1 MKTFQII
8 AGSKFTWAS
17 YSVTAQDEAAA
28 RAAVE
33 PELAICTK
41 ADMDNMNTDGIE
53 EDDFA
58 YRICD
63 VELIDEDAEGPAS
76 IAFLKAGLNG

>member
-1 MKTFQII
+1 MQTFKIDT
-8 AGSKFTWAS
+8 GSKFTWAS
-17 YSVTAQDEAAA
+17 YSVVAQDEAAA

-41 ADMDNMNTDGIE
+41 ADMDNMTTDGID

-63 VELIDEDAEGPAS
+63 VELVDDETDQPAGVTF
-76 IAFLKAGLNG
+76 INGGLNG

>member
-1 MKTFQII
+1 MKTFQIT

-17 YSVTAQDEAAA
+17 YSVTAQDEA
-28 RAAVE
+28 
-33 PELAICTK
+33 
-41 ADMDNMNTDGIE
+41 
-53 EDDFA
+53 DDFA